1 MMFKKSL
8 LELVLSGLKTQT
20 RRLHKHTLKKGRTY
34 ILKKNWVK
42 NTGEYIKINRVAH
55 QRLGDITEED
65 AEKEGFSSIEE
76 FRKVWISI
84 NGSWD
89 PDTEVV
95 VYDFEITDPPP
106 KQSRL
111 I

>member
-1 MMFKKSL
+1 MMFKRNL

-34 ILKKNWVK
+34 TLKKNYYK
-42 NTGEYIKINRVAH
+42 NTGEYIKITRVAH
-55 QRLGDITEED
+55 QRLGDITKDD
-65 AEKEGFSSIEE
+65 AEKEGFNSIEE
-76 FRKVWISI
+76 FRNAWIRI

-89 PDTEVV
+89 PDMEVV
-95 VYDFEITDPPP
+95 VYDFELTDAPP